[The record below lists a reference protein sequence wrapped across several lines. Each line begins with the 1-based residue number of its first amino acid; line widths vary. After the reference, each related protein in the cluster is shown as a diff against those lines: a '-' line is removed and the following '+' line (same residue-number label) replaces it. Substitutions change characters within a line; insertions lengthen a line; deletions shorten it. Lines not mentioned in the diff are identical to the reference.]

1 MFVENLNSKFLDK
14 MDEINN
20 KIHKIDETQLNLD
33 KEISITNDKVS
44 ENDQIAK
51 TEMSELLG
59 KHQKLKHLFDNHK
72 SQVES
77 QNRQNAED
85 HENIECA
92 LQLLKESK
100 NNLEKDVEF
109 VKNEVRFNE
118 NSRKN
123 QEKIQTD
130 QISLMNEIQRSHG
143 DILTKVET
151 DIRNLEEKQKLDKKY
166 VLDEFRKTDIKFQ
179 DSDGDLKLKLK
190 SFKTQL
196 DVEQRDLHS
205 QASNFL
211 MFIVWKF
218 LLFR

>member
-1 MFVENLNSKFLDK
+1 M
-14 MDEINN
+14 
-20 KIHKIDETQLNLD
+20 
-33 KEISITNDKVS
+33 
-44 ENDQIAK
+44 
-51 TEMSELLG
+51 
-59 KHQKLKHLFDNHK
+59 
-72 SQVES
+72 
-77 QNRQNAED
+77 
-85 HENIECA
+85 
-92 LQLLKESK
+92 KESK

-130 QISLMNEIQRSHG
+130 QISLINEIQRSHG

-190 SFKTQL
+190 SFKAQL

-205 QASNFL
+205 QASNFS